1 MNILTSFI
9 YCIYIYYTQLII
21 VCDSI
26 SVTIFQM
33 FIFKE
38 ITNFS
43 HIEHNQH
50 KFIQDT
56 PKMQKHWLTE
66 DFKQYFLLQ
75 KTFILASLT
84 SYWRK
89 TPINRLLY
97 TCRRLRAP
105 TNAVIFFWSKMFFV
119 NIAETKGFL
128 SKENIDVS
136 TFLKPIS
143 QEKPFIFNYKF
154 NLNQK
159 KKRRK

>member
-1 MNILTSFI
+1 MIQSVLQSFRCLFSKKLQIFLILNI
-9 YCIYIYYTQLII
+9 
-21 VCDSI
+21 I
-26 SVTIFQM
+26 S
-33 FIFKE
+33 
-38 ITNFS
+38 TNS
-43 HIEHNQH
+43 YRI
-50 KFIQDT
+50 
-56 PKMQKHWLTE
+56 PQKCRNIGE

-159 KKRRK
+159 KKRRKWSISPSKRTIIYEN